1 MQREEALSLVKEQV
15 KNKNLI
21 KHMLAVEAVM
31 ARLAEYL
38 EEDKELWGM
47 TGLLHD
53 LDYDKTADDPM
64 QHGLLGAEM
73 LKERGFPLEMVQA
86 VKAHNEALAVE
97 RNSLMDKAL
106 YAADPVTGLLVA
118 AALIHPEKKLS
129 AIDVDFVLKRFKEK
143 SFARGAGREQ
153 IQSCSD
159 LGLNLEQFLGLSL
172 EAMQDSS
179 KELGL

>member
-31 ARLAEYL
+31 ACLAEYL

-73 LKERGFPLEMVQA
+73 LNERGFPPEMVQA

-153 IQSCSD
+153 IQSCSE

-172 EAMQDSS
+172 KAMQDSS

>member
-73 LKERGFPLEMVQA
+73 LNERGFPLEMVQA

-129 AIDVDFVLKRFKEK
+129 AIDVGFVLKRFKEK

-153 IQSCSD
+153 IQSCSE

-172 EAMQDSS
+172 EAMQNSS